1 MQPQLRFQDLPSIK
15 IPSGVG
21 VLAPRWRETVPS
33 QGLWTVLRG
42 AETAGYAYICTV
54 SVYIYIYI
62 IYLTIWIY
70 IIYSNVY
77 IYIHMRACVCPSHLL
92 YIYIYTYIYTHGY
105 TYIHPCI
112 HTLHYITLHYIY
124 TYITNIICIHTHIY
138 IYTCDPSL
146 GNMSHAHNLP
156 CVARP

>member
-77 IYIHMRACVCPSHLL
+77 IYIHMRACVCPSHLI
-92 YIYIYTYIYTHGY
+92 YIYIHIYTHMDIH
-105 TYIHPCI
+105 TYIHAYI
-112 HTLHYITLHYIY
+112 HYITLHYITLHLHIYNKHNMHTHTYIY
-124 TYITNIICIHTHIY
+124 IHMRSQFGKHESCT
-138 IYTCDPSL
+138 
-146 GNMSHAHNLP
+146 
-156 CVARP
+156 